1 MTLGELKAAVNYFDT
16 AYDEMTVLVGDVFGH
31 SFVETPTDLKVNL
44 VSKQL
49 EMTIE
54 IVAEDEDLI

>member
-16 AYDEMTVLVGDVFGH
+16 AYDDMTVFVGDGFFGY
-31 SFVETPTDLKVNL
+31 SFIETPVDLKLNL
-44 VSKQL
+44 PSNQL

-54 IVAEDEDLI
+54 IVVDDEEV